1 MALNKGKKF
10 ESIFENAWIKEF
22 GKNSIFRLPDQMS
35 GYKITSQ
42 NPCDYICFK
51 KPRMFLIECKETT
64 QNTLNWKA
72 FPQFD
77 RLIQY
82 KDVPGIISGVL
93 IWYQKHNKVIFVSIK
108 DCIKMK
114 SSGKKSI
121 NIKDVENSEYNILDV
136 PTTIP
141 RVYPII
147 DLNPMIELPESW

>member
-10 ESIFENAWIKEF
+10 ESIFENAWIKLF
-22 GKNSIFRLPDQMS
+22 GSNSIFRLADQMS

-77 RLIQY
+77 RLINY
-82 KDVPGIISGVL
+82 VDAEGILAGVL
-93 IWYQKHNKVIFVSIK
+93 IWYQSHGKVVFVSIK

-114 SSGKKSI
+114 NSGKKSI
-121 NIKDVENSEYNILDV
+121 NIKDLENSDYNILDIPV
-136 PTTIP
+136 TIP
-141 RVYPII
+141 RVYPIMDI
-147 DLNPMIELPESW
+147 HPITTLPEDW